1 MKDAMADP
9 RRAAGMVLRG
19 LRRPGVP
26 LQRIA
31 EALRGEPL
39 RPALAMEAIVAA
51 ARTRFD
57 LAEEVARTL
66 FAPALSDWRDAV
78 GCSDPLLVPANA
90 QGDGAEK
97 HLVPLPLPSWC
108 AHLIDAGVLQ
118 LAGPP
123 RIEGPRIV
131 QWALLLAIR
140 EAELSAVECFPLA
153 FAGRFGSGAASPEV
167 HLALSPPFL
176 SEGWRGT
183 ICLRAAAHLRSSGE
197 ERALRIWVGPPAAP
211 GASSS
216 GVEGETVATWAVA
229 PEARR
234 PAEGESWPAGWPRWA
249 VLRLLEGREPQA
261 LWDLRA
267 LWQARLATLPEAA
280 PGGPSA
286 GATAGTMRVAVDI
299 GSTST
304 VVVEEDSA
312 AAGSVGQK
320 LLCAQARRP
329 VASGFRLLAG
339 DPRTAHRYGCAERLL
354 APGGQVP
361 TALAAASV
369 EALGKLLRA
378 DSAAGADQVWLPQAP
393 AERSGEDT
401 PAAVL
406 ADRFKS
412 PDLLLLSD
420 WLAEVPGAPAPSL
433 ASRRLLTGY
442 GYLLGRTLAAA
453 HAAPLV
459 TPEGGR
465 WALRWPRL
473 SAVEAVLTY
482 PPCTFAASSQE
493 PFRDVFDEVGSE
505 LCRGLEAAWN
515 SSQHRMVADP
525 AAARAARTEPH
536 DPAHPIEAF
545 VDFGGLT
552 LQITVRVPAAPGR
565 PRPFIAGSSMGYLL
579 GGERFIDAAAFAG
592 AALEPASG
600 LRDAYRATARRWRGL
615 IANGG
620 HLRNGDGEAAAAF
633 RDAVLQTAFS
643 LLRRQLQGTLRRAA
657 PDLRGLRGAGVRVYL
672 LGEGWKLVALDT
684 PDDEREEAALRA
696 LAAHLRKG
704 PLLEDVEIDL
714 QRMTKRR
721 LCEGALRVHADEDS
735 GEFPLEL
742 QGVDVVAADGRN
754 QRWFGVAGSEGLA
767 GPDLLPDPSDPWWGA
782 FASRT
787 DGSLLRVEQ
796 WFTSAAPFETSL
808 SGGQISFD
816 PARSLLKQWIDLSGP
831 SLVALRIH
839 GDLQGRRAARE
850 G

>member
-1 MKDAMADP
+1 MMADP
-9 RRAAGMVLRG
+9 RRAAGMVLRS

-26 LQRIA
+26 LQRIG

-39 RPALAMEAIVAA
+39 RPALAIEAILAA
-51 ARTRFD
+51 VRARFD
-57 LAEEVARTL
+57 LPEEAARTL
-66 FAPALSDWRDAV
+66 FAPALSDWRDAI

-90 QGDGAEK
+90 HGDAAEK

-108 AHLIDAGVLQ
+108 AHLVDAGVLH

-123 RIEGPRIV
+123 RIEGPRVV

-153 FAGRFGSGAASPEV
+153 FAGRFGSGAASPAV

-176 SEGWRGT
+176 AEGWRGT
-183 ICLRAAAHLRSSGE
+183 ICLRAAAHRTTGGE
-197 ERALRIWVGPPAAP
+197 ARGLRIWVGPPATP
-211 GASSS
+211 GFSSA
-216 GVEGETVATWAVA
+216 GVVGETVATWAVS
-229 PEARR
+229 PGSQ
-234 PAEGESWPAGWPRWA
+234 PADEEGSWPPGWPRWA
-249 VLRLLEGREPQA
+249 VLRLLEGRGPQA
-261 LWDLRA
+261 LWDLRS
-267 LWQARLATLPEAA
+267 LWQARLANLPEAA

-286 GATAGTMRVAVDI
+286 GAAPGTMRVAVDI

-304 VVVEEDSA
+304 MVVEEDSA
-312 AAGSVGQK
+312 TAGAVGQK
-320 LLCAQARRP
+320 LLCAQTRRP
-329 VASGFRLLAG
+329 VQSGFRLLAG
-339 DPRTAHRYGCAERLL
+339 DARTAHRYGCAERLL
-354 APGGQVP
+354 APGGQIP

-369 EALGKLLRA
+369 EALGKLLKA
-378 DSAAGADQVWLPQAP
+378 DSPAGADQVWLPQAP
-393 AERSGEDT
+393 EERTGEEA

-412 PDLLLLSD
+412 PDLLLLSE
-420 WLAEVPGAPAPSL
+420 WFAEVPAAPAPSL
-433 ASRRLLTGY
+433 ASRRLLTAY

-465 WALRWPRL
+465 WTLRWPRL

-493 PFRDVFDEVGSE
+493 PFRDVFDEVGRA
-505 LCRGLEAAWN
+505 LCRGLETAWN
-515 SSQHRMVADP
+515 GSRHRMVADP
-525 AAARAARTEPH
+525 AAARSARTEPH

-552 LQITVRVPAAPGR
+552 LQITVRVPAAAGR

-592 AALEPASG
+592 AALDPASG

-620 HLRNGDGEAAAAF
+620 HLRNGDGQAAAAF
-633 RDAVLQTAFS
+633 REAVLETAFS
-643 LLRRQLQGTLRRAA
+643 LLRRQLEGTLRRAA
-657 PDLRGLRGAGVRVYL
+657 PDLRGLRGAGLRVYL
-672 LGEGWKLVALDT
+672 LGEGWKLVALDV
-684 PDDEREEAALRA
+684 PDDERELSALRT
-696 LAAHLRKG
+696 LAAYLRER
-704 PLLEDVEIDL
+704 PLFEDVEVDL
-714 QRMTKRR
+714 QRMTKRH
-721 LCEGALRVHADEDS
+721 LCEGALRVRADEAS
-735 GEFPLEL
+735 GESPLEL
-742 QGVDVVAADGRN
+742 QGVDVATADGRN
-754 QRWFGVAGSEGLA
+754 QRWFGVAGSEEA
-767 GPDLLPDPSDPWWGA
+767 CGPDPLPDPRDPWWRA
-782 FASRT
+782 FVSRT
-787 DGSLLRVEQ
+787 EGSLLRVEQ
-796 WFTSAAPFETSL
+796 WFTSPAPFETSL
-808 SGGQISFD
+808 SGGPISFD

-839 GDLQGRRAARE
+839 GDLQARRGASQQ

>member
-1 MKDAMADP
+1 
-9 RRAAGMVLRG
+9 
-19 LRRPGVP
+19 
-26 LQRIA
+26 
-31 EALRGEPL
+31 
-39 RPALAMEAIVAA
+39 
-51 ARTRFD
+51 
-57 LAEEVARTL
+57 
-66 FAPALSDWRDAV
+66 
-78 GCSDPLLVPANA
+78 
-90 QGDGAEK
+90 
-97 HLVPLPLPSWC
+97 
-108 AHLIDAGVLQ
+108 
-118 LAGPP
+118 
-123 RIEGPRIV
+123 
-131 QWALLLAIR
+131 
-140 EAELSAVECFPLA
+140 
-153 FAGRFGSGAASPEV
+153 
-167 HLALSPPFL
+167 
-176 SEGWRGT
+176 
-183 ICLRAAAHLRSSGE
+183 
-197 ERALRIWVGPPAAP
+197 
-211 GASSS
+211 
-216 GVEGETVATWAVA
+216 
-229 PEARR
+229 
-234 PAEGESWPAGWPRWA
+234 
-249 VLRLLEGREPQA
+249 
-261 LWDLRA
+261 
-267 LWQARLATLPEAA
+267 
-280 PGGPSA
+280 
-286 GATAGTMRVAVDI
+286 
-299 GSTST
+299 
-304 VVVEEDSA
+304 
-312 AAGSVGQK
+312 
-320 LLCAQARRP
+320 
-329 VASGFRLLAG
+329 
-339 DPRTAHRYGCAERLL
+339 
-354 APGGQVP
+354 
-361 TALAAASV
+361 
-369 EALGKLLRA
+369 
-378 DSAAGADQVWLPQAP
+378 
-393 AERSGEDT
+393 
-401 PAAVL
+401 
-406 ADRFKS
+406 
-412 PDLLLLSD
+412 
-420 WLAEVPGAPAPSL
+420 
-433 ASRRLLTGY
+433 LTGY

>member
-1 MKDAMADP
+1 MAEVGRPPSP
-9 RRAAGMVLRG
+9 RRPRAAG
-19 LRRPGVP
+19 
-26 LQRIA
+26 
-31 EALRGEPL
+31 ALG
-39 RPALAMEAIVAA
+39 
-51 ARTRFD
+51 
-57 LAEEVARTL
+57 
-66 FAPALSDWRDAV
+66 
-78 GCSDPLLVPANA
+78 
-90 QGDGAEK
+90 
-97 HLVPLPLPSWC
+97 PSR
-108 AHLIDAGVLQ
+108 A
-118 LAGPP
+118 LAGPSRHP
-123 RIEGPRIV
+123 AR
-131 QWALLLAIR
+131 
-140 EAELSAVECFPLA
+140 
-153 FAGRFGSGAASPEV
+153 GR
-167 HLALSPPFL
+167 
-176 SEGWRGT
+176 
-183 ICLRAAAHLRSSGE
+183 
-197 ERALRIWVGPPAAP
+197 
-211 GASSS
+211 
-216 GVEGETVATWAVA
+216 
-229 PEARR
+229 ARR
-234 PAEGESWPAGWPRWA
+234 PERGRYGRHDAGRRGHRQHLDRGGRGGQCRRRIGGAEAP
-249 VLRLLEGREPQA
+249 
-261 LWDLRA
+261 LRA
-267 LWQARLATLPEAA
+267 
-280 PGGPSA
+280 
-286 GATAGTMRVAVDI
+286 
-299 GSTST
+299 
-304 VVVEEDSA
+304 SA
-312 AAGSVGQK
+312 AAGGVRIP
-320 LLCAQARRP
+320 LARRRPAHGAP
-329 VASGFRLLAG
+329 VRLRGKAARSRWPG
-339 DPRTAHRYGCAERLL
+339 SDGARGRVGRGARQA
-354 APGGQVP
+354 APG
-361 TALAAASV
+361 
-369 EALGKLLRA
+369 R
-378 DSAAGADQVWLPQAP
+378 
-393 AERSGEDT
+393 
-401 PAAVL
+401 
-406 ADRFKS
+406 
-412 PDLLLLSD
+412 
-420 WLAEVPGAPAPSL
+420 
-433 ASRRLLTGY
+433 
-442 GYLLGRTLAAA
+442 
-453 HAAPLV
+453 
-459 TPEGGR
+459 
-465 WALRWPRL
+465 
-473 SAVEAVLTY
+473 
-482 PPCTFAASSQE
+482 
-493 PFRDVFDEVGSE
+493 FRDVFDEVGSE
-505 LCRGLEAAWN
+505 LCRGLEATWN

-633 RDAVLQTAFS
+633 CDVVLQTAFS
-643 LLRRQLQGTLRRAA
+643 LLRRQLEGTLRRAA
-657 PDLRGLRGAGVRVYL
+657 PDLRGLPGAGGRVYL